1 MKKIY
6 LLLIMAATFITMGC
20 SSDDKDDRGS
30 TYKEAW
36 YIPEGFISDQVAGL
50 KKEINYWIQKGY
62 TDPSDY
68 FSSEGMLMID
78 NYYIPMGVYNG
89 SRTAIHILD
98 NKTLQTFG
106 NAFYCRLGSNPS
118 GLKLK
123 QLLFT
128 VDLGP
133 IVGKVGCYAQGG
145 TYYNYTKTEDG
156 FWISNY
162 DTYYEEF
169 MFRDG
174 KLIPNGGGAW
184 VEFDP
189 NAQY

>member
-20 SSDDKDDRGS
+20 SSDDKDDSGP
-30 TYKEAW
+30 TIKEAW
-36 YIPEGFISDQVAGL
+36 YIPEGFISDEVAGL
-50 KKEINYWIQKGY
+50 KEEINYWIQKGY

-68 FSSEGMLMID
+68 FSSEGMLIIG
-78 NYYIPMGVYNG
+78 NCISMGVYNG

-106 NAFYCRLGSNPS
+106 NAFYFRPGSNPS